1 MKWLGF
7 IFCSIGLLWGE
18 LRVGQFRTLDESRKE
33 LENIWDTAKDQESWK
48 VRRELVRGGIRDG
61 IGFKKWP
68 QKTKMRIV
76 RHSRVERDGYTVE
89 NVGIETIPGY
99 FLCGNLYL
107 PKIAADKLPV
117 FLCPHGH
124 WSKEDLHHHG
134 RHRDEMQYR
143 CGALARMGCG
153 IFAYEMVGYGDSKRM
168 GWEHR
173 WDPQVMALQTWNSVR
188 ALDYVLELPNADRK
202 RVGVTGASGGGTQSF
217 LVAALDDRI
226 TLSAPCVM
234 VSCHFFGGCRC
245 ESGLPIHVRDTHVTN
260 NAEIAALFAP
270 KPQLL
275 ISNGDDWT
283 KHTPTLEYP
292 FLQKIYQL
300 YGKEE
305 KVRNIHLPEEKHDYG
320 KSKRMALYDFVADQ
334 FKLNRKLADE
344 SKVELIDP
352 STLFVFGKDHPAPK
366 GLLKPNQKVQFPK

>member
-1 MKWLGF
+1 MKWLGIALCLF
-7 IFCSIGLLWGE
+7 GLLWGE
-18 LRVGQFRTLDESRKE
+18 LRVGQFRTPEEGRKE
-33 LENIWDTAKDQESWK
+33 LDEILATAKDRVSWET
-48 VRRELVRGGIRDG
+48 RHDLVRKGIREG
-61 IGFKKWP
+61 LGFQKWP
-68 QKTKMRIV
+68 KRTAMRIV
-76 RHSRVERDGYTVE
+76 RHSKVERDGYTVE

-107 PKIAADKLPV
+107 PKESEGKMPV

-124 WSKEDLHHHG
+124 WSQDDLRNHG

-153 IFAYEMVGYGDSKRM
+153 VFAYEMVGYGDSKRM
-168 GWEHR
+168 GWQHR

-188 ALDYVLELPNADRK
+188 ALDYVLKLPGADPE

-217 LVAALDDRI
+217 LLAALDDRI

-245 ESGLPIHVRDTHVTN
+245 ESGLPVHVRETHVTN

-275 ISNGDDWT
+275 VSNGDDWT
-283 KHTPTLEYP
+283 KHTATLEYP
-292 FLQKIYQL
+292 FLKKIYRL
-300 YGKEE
+300 FGEE
-305 KVRNIHLPEEKHDYG
+305 KNVRNVHLPEEKHDYG
-320 KSKRMALYDFVADQ
+320 KSKRLALYDFVAEH
-334 FKLNRKLADE
+334 FKLERKRADE
-344 SKVELIDP
+344 SKVALIDP
-352 STLFVFGKDHPAPK
+352 NTLFVFGKEHSPPE
-366 GLLKPNQKVQFPK
+366 GLLKPNQKVKFPE

>member
-1 MKWLGF
+1 
-7 IFCSIGLLWGE
+7 
-18 LRVGQFRTLDESRKE
+18 VGQFRTLDESRKE

-68 QKTKMRIV
+68 KKTKMRIV

-153 IFAYEMVGYGDSKRM
+153 VFAYEMVGYGDSKRM

-305 KVRNIHLPEEKHDYG
+305 KVKNIHLPEEKHDYG

-352 STLFVFGKDHPAPK
+352 STLFVFGKDHPVPE
-366 GLLKPNQKVQFPK
+366 GLLKPNQKVQFPN

>member
-1 MKWLGF
+1 MKWLGV

-18 LRVGQFRTLDESRKE
+18 LRVGQFRTPEEGRKE
-33 LENIWDTAKDQESWK
+33 LGNILDIAKDQESWQ

-305 KVRNIHLPEEKHDYG
+305 KVKNIHLPEEKHDYG

>member
-1 MKWLGF
+1 MKWIGV

-33 LENIWDTAKDQESWK
+33 LQNILDIAKDQESWQ

-68 QKTKMRIV
+68 KKTKLRIV

-89 NVGIETIPGY
+89 NIGIETIPGY

-107 PKIAADKLPV
+107 PKIAVDKMPV

-352 STLFVFGKDHPAPK
+352 STLFVFGKNHPAPK
-366 GLLKPNQKVQFPK
+366 GLLKPNQKVQFPN